1 MRSLKS
7 AGEGTAS
14 SGGRQYSAGPVLLA
28 IDQGTTGSTCLVFSL
43 EGELLGR
50 AYREFS
56 QGFPKPG
63 WVEHDAKEILEV
75 TLAVAREAIDDA
87 AVPDGGLTAVGITN
101 QRETTVVWNKET
113 GEPYAPA
120 IVWQDRRT
128 ADRCDELKSEGF
140 EPLIRERTGLVLDSY
155 FTATKIEWLLDNVP
169 GLREEA
175 AAGRAITGTIDT
187 WLSWNL
193 TGEHVTDPSNASR
206 SLLFDIGL
214 GEWDADLLDRFNIP
228 AQILPRVVPSV
239 GVVGHVK
246 PELLAGHR
254 APLAGI
260 LGDQQAALF
269 GQACFT
275 PGEAKATYG
284 TGSFILM
291 NSGRTAPPPVD
302 GLLST
307 VAWGIG
313 DRLDY
318 ALEGSVF
325 VAGAA
330 VQWLRDGLGLIESA
344 SETEALARSVESTDG
359 VHFVPA
365 MTGLG
370 SPWWDPDARGTITGI
385 TRGTTKAHL
394 VRATLEGI
402 AFQVADAVGAMVGS
416 SGYELTELRGDGG
429 ATANDF
435 LMAFQADLL
444 GVPLSVPEV
453 AETTAL
459 GAAFAAGI
467 GVGAMTLDDAAR
479 SRRVRVT
486 HEPSIGADE
495 RAELM
500 AGWHEA
506 LDRARSTRA

>member
-1 MRSLKS
+1 MQLLKS
-7 AGEGTAS
+7 VGEGTAS
-14 SGGRQYSAGPVLLA
+14 SGGRQYAAGPVLLA
-28 IDQGTTGSTCLVFSL
+28 IDQGTTGSTCLVFNL
-43 EGELLGR
+43 EGELIGR
-50 AYREFS
+50 GYREFS

-75 TLAVAREAIDDA
+75 TLAVAREALEDA
-87 AVPDGGLTAVGITN
+87 AVPSGGLAAVGITN

-128 ADRCDELKSEGF
+128 AERCAELKSEGF
-140 EPLIRERTGLVLDSY
+140 EPTIRERTGLVLDSY
-155 FTATKIEWLLDNVP
+155 FTATKIEWLLDNVA

-175 AAGRAITGTIDT
+175 AAGRAIAGTIDT
-187 WLSWNL
+187 WLAWNL

-206 SLLFDIGL
+206 SLLFDIRS
-214 GEWDADLLDRFNIP
+214 GEWDAELIDRFNIP
-228 AQILPRVVPSV
+228 AEILPTVVPSV
-239 GVVGHVK
+239 GVVGDVR
-246 PELLAGHR
+246 PELLGGHS

-275 PGEAKATYG
+275 PGEVKATYG

-291 NSGRTAPPPVD
+291 NAGRTAPPVVD

-325 VAGAA
+325 VGGAA

-344 SETEALARSVESTDG
+344 AETEALAKSVDSTDG

-416 SGYELTELRGDGG
+416 SGYQLTELRGDGG

-435 LMAFQADLL
+435 LMGFQADLL

-459 GAAFAAGI
+459 GAALAAGV
-467 GVGAMTLDDAAR
+467 GVGAMTLDDAAKG
-479 SRRVRVT
+479 RRVRVT

-495 RAELM
+495 RAQM
-500 AGWHEA
+500 IAGWHQA
-506 LDRARSTRA
+506 LDRARSR

>member
-1 MRSLKS
+1 
-7 AGEGTAS
+7 
-14 SGGRQYSAGPVLLA
+14 
-28 IDQGTTGSTCLVFSL
+28 VFAPD
-43 EGELLGR
+43 GELLGR

-75 TLAVAREAIDDA
+75 TLGVAREALDDA
-87 AVPDGGLTAVGITN
+87 AVPIGGLAGIGITN
-101 QRETTVVWNKET
+101 QRETTVIWNRET

-128 ADRCDELKSEGF
+128 AARCDQLKSEGF
-140 EPLIRERTGLVLDSY
+140 EPTIRERTGLVLDSY
-155 FTATKIEWLLDNVP
+155 FTATKIEWLLENVD
-169 GLREEA
+169 GLRAEA
-175 AAGRAITGTIDT
+175 DAGRALAGTIDT
-187 WLSWNL
+187 WLAWNL

-206 SLLFDIGL
+206 SLLFDIRS
-214 GEWDADLLDRFNIP
+214 GEWDQELLDRFNIP

-239 GVVGHVK
+239 GVVGNVN
-246 PELLAGHR
+246 PGLLGGHS
-254 APLAGI
+254 APLAGL

-284 TGSFILM
+284 TGSFMLM
-291 NSGRTAPPPVD
+291 NAGRTAPPPVD

-318 ALEGSVF
+318 ALEGCVF

-344 SETEALARSVESTDG
+344 AETEALARSVASTDG

-370 SPWWDPDARGTITGI
+370 SPWWDADARGTITGI

-402 AFQVADAVGAMVGS
+402 AFQVADAVTAMVGS
-416 SGYELTELRGDGG
+416 SGYELAELRGDGG

-435 LMAFQADLL
+435 LMGFQADLL
-444 GVPLSVPEV
+444 GVPLSIPEV
-453 AETTAL
+453 SETTAM

-467 GVGAMTLDDAAR
+467 GVGAMTLDDA
-479 SRRVRVT
+479 SKGRRVRIT
-486 HEPSIGADE
+486 HEPSISADQRE
-495 RAELM
+495 ELL
-500 AGWHEA
+500 AGWHSA
-506 LDRARSTRA
+506 LDRARSS

>member
-1 MRSLKS
+1 M
-7 AGEGTAS
+7 
-14 SGGRQYSAGPVLLA
+14 LLA
-28 IDQGTTGSTCLVFSL
+28 IDQGTTGTTCLVFTP

-50 AYREFS
+50 GYREFS

-75 TLAVAREAIDDA
+75 TLAVAREALDDA
-87 AVPDGGLTAVGITN
+87 AVPQGGLAAVGITN
-101 QRETTVVWNKET
+101 QRETTVFWNRDT

-128 ADRCDELKSEGF
+128 ADRCDQLKKEGF
-140 EPLIRERTGLVLDSY
+140 EPTIRERTGLVLDSY
-155 FTATKIEWLLDNVP
+155 FTATKIEWLLDNVE
-169 GLREEA
+169 GLRAEA
-175 AAGRAITGTIDT
+175 EAGRAITGTIDT
-187 WLSWNL
+187 WLAWNL

-206 SLLFDIGL
+206 SLLFDIRS
-214 GEWDADLLDRFNIP
+214 GEWDPELLDRFNIP
-228 AQILPRVVPSV
+228 AQVLPRVVPSV
-239 GVVGHVK
+239 GVVADIK
-246 PELLAGHR
+246 PELLGGHS

-275 PGEAKATYG
+275 PGEVKATYG
-284 TGSFILM
+284 TGTFILM
-291 NSGRTAPPPVD
+291 NAGRTAPPPVD

-325 VAGAA
+325 VGGAA
-330 VQWLRDGLGLIESA
+330 IQWLRDGLGLIESA
-344 SETEALARSVESTDG
+344 AETEGLARSVESTEG

-365 MTGLG
+365 LTGLG
-370 SPWWDPDARGTITGI
+370 APWWDPDARGTITGI

-416 SGYELTELRGDGG
+416 SGHDLSELRADGG

-453 AETTAL
+453 SETTAL

-467 GVGAMTLDDAAR
+467 GVGAMTMDDASR
-479 SRRVRVT
+479 GRRVRVT
-486 HEPSIGADE
+486 HEPSITADQ
-495 RAELM
+495 RADLL

-506 LDRARSTRA
+506 LDRARSDRG

>member
-1 MRSLKS
+1 M
-7 AGEGTAS
+7 
-14 SGGRQYSAGPVLLA
+14 LLA
-28 IDQGTTGSTCLVFSL
+28 IDQGTTGSTCLIFNL
-43 EGELLGR
+43 EGDLLGR
-50 AYREFS
+50 AYKEFS

-63 WVEHDAKEILEV
+63 WVEHDAKEILAV
-75 TLAVAREAIDDA
+75 TLAVAREALDDA
-87 AVPDGGLTAVGITN
+87 AVPVGGLSAIGITN
-101 QRETTVVWNKET
+101 QRETTVVWNKDT

-128 ADRCDELKSEGF
+128 AERCDQLKAEGF
-140 EPLIRERTGLVLDSY
+140 EPTIRERTGLVLDSY
-155 FTATKIEWLLDNVP
+155 FTATKIEWLLDNVE

-175 AAGRAITGTIDT
+175 EAGRAITGTIDT
-187 WLSWNL
+187 WLAWNL

-206 SLLFDIGL
+206 SLLFDIRSGA
-214 GEWDADLLDRFNIP
+214 WDPELLDRFNIP
-228 AQILPRVVPSV
+228 EQMLPKVVPSV
-239 GVVGHVK
+239 GVVGITN
-246 PELLAGHR
+246 PDLLGGHS
-254 APLAGI
+254 APLAGL
-260 LGDQQAALF
+260 LGDQQSALF

-344 SETEALARSVESTDG
+344 AETEALAKSVESTDG

-365 MTGLG
+365 LTGLG

-459 GAAFAAGI
+459 GAALAAGV
-467 GVGAMTLDDAAR
+467 GVGAMTLDDA
-479 SRRVRVT
+479 SKGRRVRIT
-486 HEPSIGADE
+486 HEPSISADQ

-500 AGWHEA
+500 ASWHAA
-506 LDRARSTRA
+506 LDRARSDRA